1 MPSEPTIA
9 QAPIAALATSV
20 LDADALARLR
30 ELDPSGKAGLVARV
44 LNTYHQS
51 LERFL
56 GQLQS
61 ARSQGD
67 LQGQRHVAHTL
78 KSSSASVGA
87 LALAALCA
95 ELERRLRDGPPEGLD
110 TQLDALIAEGQRV
123 LACLQPPAA

>member
-1 MPSEPTIA
+1 MSLESTLAP
-9 QAPIAALATSV
+9 APIGEHATRV

-30 ELDPSGKAGLVARV
+30 ELDPGGKAGLLARV
-44 LNTYHQS
+44 LNTYRQS

-56 GQLQS
+56 GQLQT

-67 LQGQRHVAHTL
+67 LHVQRHVAHTL

-95 ELERRLRDGPPEGLD
+95 ETERHLRDGPAEGLD
-110 TQLDALIAEGQRV
+110 PQLDALIKEGQRV
-123 LACLQPPAA
+123 LAGLTPPAA